1 MSLTMKKKFDSTKN
15 QAHEKLSDL
24 NESAAFFHSLFD
36 KSPEAIF
43 VTDNLGTFLQANSA
57 AGELLDLPPDKIIGH
72 RIVEFTS
79 EEFIAD
85 TNKKWN
91 EFLTGNLTEGFF
103 YLKQSD
109 GKSITVDY
117 SAKAYFLPFCHLLTL
132 HKAEEIEF
140 PKRTKKSFIEKF
152 NEINVEIGV
161 SSILSIADKRGK
173 ITYINDKF
181 CEISKFSREELL
193 GQDHRITNSKFHPK
207 GFFREM
213 MKTLARGETWH
224 GEIRNRTKDGSPYW
238 VETTIVALM
247 DDKGKP
253 YQYVAVRKDITERKQ
268 AEKALIESEERFR
281 TLADTAPVLIWMSGK
296 DKISNYY
303 NKSWTEF
310 TGRVFEERIG
320 KGWEECVHPDDLDR
334 CLEIYAT
341 NFDARKQFE
350 MEYRLRRA
358 NGEYGWILDRGV
370 PRYTHDGDFL
380 GYIGSGT
387 DITELKQYEENTRQN
402 EQRLRGLIDNLFSF
416 VGLLTPD
423 GTLVEINRTALD
435 VANLKPSDVLGKKFA
450 DTYWWSWT
458 EDVQEHLCEAIVR
471 AAQGETLRYDV
482 VIRVGKNQFITI
494 DFQIAP
500 VFAESGEVIYL
511 VPSGIDVTERLQLE
525 MELHQSAQMSLAG
538 EFAAGLAHEIKNP
551 LTGIQGAIDILIQRQ
566 KSDGSE
572 RHILENVRGEIVRI
586 DETVR
591 LLLDRA
597 RPRLMRFI
605 RASLRET
612 LRRAVQLAVH
622 QAAARQLKDK
632 IKVEWDLPDKS
643 FMLFHDTAQVEDAVL
658 NLIINAMDAIGEQK
672 GRIVICL
679 FKTQTIDG
687 EEAVIKVSDT
697 GGGISET
704 DLAKIFTPFYTT
716 KKTGT
721 GLGLAAVK
729 RIAAAHR
736 GYCDVKS
743 VVGRGSTFTIHLPID
758 V

>member
-1 MSLTMKKKFDSTKN
+1 MMKKKFDSIKI
-15 QAHEKLSDL
+15 QCHETFTAANDST
-24 NESAAFFHSLFD
+24 AFFHSLFD
-36 KSPEAIF
+36 KSSEAVF
-43 VTDNLGTFLQANSA
+43 VTDNSGTFLQANPA
-57 AGELLDLPPDKIIGH
+57 AGELLNLPPEKIIGR
-72 RIVEFTS
+72 RILEFTS
-79 EEFIAD
+79 EEFTAE

-91 EFLTGNLTEGFF
+91 EFLAGNLNKGLFN
-103 YLKQSD
+103 LKQSD
-109 GKSITVDY
+109 GKSIAVDY

-132 HKAEEIEF
+132 HRAEEDE
-140 PKRTKKSFIEKF
+140 PSKRTKKSFIKKF
-152 NEINVEIGV
+152 NEINAALGE
-161 SSILSIADKRGK
+161 SSILSITDKQGR

-181 CEISKFSREELL
+181 CEISKFSRGELL
-193 GQDHRITNSKFHPK
+193 GQNHRITNSKFHPK
-207 GFFREM
+207 DFFREM

-224 GEIRNRTKDGSPYW
+224 GEIRNRTKDGSTYW

-247 DDKGKP
+247 DDDEKP
-253 YQYVAVRKDITERKQ
+253 YQYVAVRKDITGRKQ

-281 TLADTAPVLIWMSGK
+281 TLADTAPVLIWMSGT
-296 DKISNYY
+296 DKICNYY
-303 NKSWTEF
+303 NKYWTEF
-310 TGRVFEERIG
+310 TGRIFEETTG
-320 KGWEECVHPDDLDR
+320 EDWAQCVHPVDLAR
-334 CLEIYAT
+334 CMEIYT
-341 NFDARKQFE
+341 TSFDERKQFE
-350 MEYRLRRA
+350 VEYRLRRA
-358 NGEYGWILDRGV
+358 DGEYGWILDRGV
-370 PRYTHDGDFL
+370 PRYTRDGDFL

-387 DITELKQYEENTRQN
+387 DITELKKYEENTRRS

-423 GTLVEINRTALD
+423 GTLVEINHTALD

-458 EDVQEHLCEAIVR
+458 EDVQEHLREAIVR
-471 AAQGETLRYDV
+471 AAQGEKLRYDV
-482 VIRVGKNQFITI
+482 VIRVGKSQFITI

-500 VFAESGEVIYL
+500 MIAENGEVIYL
-511 VPSGIDVTERLQLE
+511 VPSAIDVTERFQLE
-525 MELHQSAQMSLAG
+525 AELHQAAQMSLAG

-566 KSDGSE
+566 KSDSSE

-605 RASLRET
+605 RASLKET

-622 QAAARQLKDK
+622 QAAARQYKNK
-632 IKVEWDLPDKS
+632 IEIEWDLQNGT
-643 FMLFHDTAQVEDAVL
+643 FMLLHDTAQIEDAVL
-658 NLIINAMDAIGEQK
+658 NLIINAMDAIGEQE
-672 GRIVICL
+672 GHIIIRL
-679 FKTQTIDG
+679 SKTKTIDG
-687 EEAVIKVSDT
+687 EEAIVEVSDT
-697 GGGISET
+697 GSGISKA

-758 V
+758 L